1 MMKNLPVSK
10 ITNNVRTRNKI
21 FCFAYQDDLDQAYAF
36 YCSRYQNI
44 TWEEFLN
51 LGFFEFKK
59 KLSSIPKNEPLY
71 DIIKSRTIELSKIKN
86 KEERKYW
93 KELKRIN
100 QIPQIFIRTEDIYK
114 DLKYK
119 MKDNKY
125 LGGK

>member
-1 MMKNLPVSK
+1 MSK

-59 KLSSIPKNEPLY
+59 KLSSIPKSEPLY

>member
-10 ITNNVRTRNKI
+10 IKNNVRTRNKI

-59 KLSSIPKNEPLY
+59 KLSSIPKSEPLY

>member
-1 MMKNLPVSK
+1 MKNLPVSK

-59 KLSSIPKNEPLY
+59 KLSSIPKSEPLY

>member
-44 TWEEFLN
+44 TWEEFLD

-59 KLSSIPKNEPLY
+59 KLSSIPKSEPLY

-86 KEERKYW
+86 KEEKKYW

>member
-1 MMKNLPVSK
+1 M
-10 ITNNVRTRNKI
+10 
-21 FCFAYQDDLDQAYAF
+21 
-36 YCSRYQNI
+36 
-44 TWEEFLN
+44 
-51 LGFFEFKK
+51 
-59 KLSSIPKNEPLY
+59 Y

-119 MKDNKY
+119 MKDNHPLINKVSNIKLY
-125 LGGK
+125 VTGNKKARKMLFDMGVGNSTGFGFGFARLNEDNE

>member
-1 MMKNLPVSK
+1 MKKKILVSRT
-10 ITNNVRTRNKI
+10 TNHNRNKI

-59 KLSSIPKNEPLY
+59 KLSSIPKSEPLY

-125 LGGK
+125 IGGK

>member
-59 KLSSIPKNEPLY
+59 KLSSIPKSEPLY

-86 KEERKYW
+86 KEEKKYW

-100 QIPQIFIRTEDIYK
+100 QIPQILIRTEDIYK